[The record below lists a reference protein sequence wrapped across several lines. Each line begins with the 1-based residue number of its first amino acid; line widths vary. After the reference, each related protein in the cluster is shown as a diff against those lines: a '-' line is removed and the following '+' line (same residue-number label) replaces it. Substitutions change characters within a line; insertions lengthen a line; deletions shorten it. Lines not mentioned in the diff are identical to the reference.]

1 MSYRQLPGQ
10 ADSPSGRPKPVPP
23 EPEHYAGVNFPYR
36 GVQTHG
42 VEPPKDAKYNTRE
55 FQYPEEKADEPEAP
69 LPEPDPILVRVVNQH
84 ARERRMW
91 RPIRTQATQY
101 ATRIVGRNDA
111 RTNMR
116 LRNLDT
122 QNAIYIGGDSTV
134 SAYTGY
140 KVSAGAE
147 IYPFNTTEEVWVCT
161 GDSSIVEIA
170 VMYEYGVEL

>member
-1 MSYRQLPGQ
+1 MSYRQTPGQ
-10 ADSPSGRPKPVPP
+10 ADAAPERPHAVPP
-23 EPEHYAGVNFPYR
+23 VPEHYAGVNFPYR

-42 VEPPKDAKYNTRE
+42 VDVPKDAHYDTRE
-55 FQYPEEKADEPEAP
+55 FQYPEEKPDEAEPP
-69 LPEPDPILVRVVNQH
+69 FPEPDPVLVRVVSQH

-91 RPIRTQATQY
+91 RPVRTQATQY

-116 LRNLDT
+116 LRNLDGA
-122 QNAIYIGGDSTV
+122 NAIYIGSDSTV

-140 KVSAGAE
+140 KVSAGTE

-161 GDSSIVEIA
+161 GDTSIVEVA

>member
-1 MSYRQLPGQ
+1 MSYRQTAGQ
-10 ADSPSGRPKPVPP
+10 ADSPSERPHALPPV
-23 EPEHYAGVNFPYR
+23 PEHYDGVNFPYR
-36 GVQTHG
+36 GTETHG
-42 VEPPKDAKYNTRE
+42 VEPTKGAKYDTRE
-55 FQYPEEKADEPEAP
+55 FQYPEEKEDHPEPP
-69 LPEPDPILVRVVNQH
+69 LSEPDPVLVRVVNQH

-91 RPIRTQATQY
+91 RPVRSQATQY

-116 LRNLDT
+116 LRNLDAA
-122 QNAIYIGGDSTV
+122 NAVYIGSDSTV

-161 GDSSIVEIA
+161 GDTSIVEIA